1 MDINTL
7 KENHSPLLDKLLK
20 FSSICR
26 ESGLIYWLDSSSILN
41 IFVDGEFKP
50 TDDDILSIS
59 MPIEDFLKFRDR
71 GLYIENIEITPMFTV
86 LDSKY
91 IYIYH
96 SELLKIMDDFRDR
109 DAIVDNLSSSIHEL
123 HQSWDRDNLKVI
135 YGRGSNNSYVKFDI
149 STIFPI
155 KSISFGGDSISVPNN
170 IHSYISQKM
179 RKQT

>member
-1 MDINTL
+1 
-7 KENHSPLLDKLLK
+7 
-20 FSSICR
+20 
-26 ESGLIYWLDSSSILN
+26 
-41 IFVDGEFKP
+41 
-50 TDDDILSIS
+50 
-59 MPIEDFLKFRDR
+59 
-71 GLYIENIEITPMFTV
+71 MFTV
-86 LDSKY
+86 LDSEY

-155 KSISFGGDSISVPNN
+155 KSISFDGDSISVPNN